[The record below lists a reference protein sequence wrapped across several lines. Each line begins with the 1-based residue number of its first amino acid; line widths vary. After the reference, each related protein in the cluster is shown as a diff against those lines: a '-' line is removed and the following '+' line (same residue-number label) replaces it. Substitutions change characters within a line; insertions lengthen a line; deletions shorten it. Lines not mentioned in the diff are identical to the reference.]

1 MGRSLL
7 FAAILSL
14 ASASAARAVD
24 CAQWSRLDDTGKAAV
39 LDRMIQGRLSSG
51 EFEDYT
57 SVRRAA
63 VRNCLARASSNIGA
77 DFDSTCSQGLEA
89 GMEALNRVFEGYVAS
104 CIP

>member
-7 FAAILSL
+7 LAAILSV
-14 ASASAARAVD
+14 ASASAAQAID
-24 CAQWSRLDDTGKAAV
+24 CRQCSRLDDAGKAAV

-57 SVRRAA
+57 SVRRSA
-63 VRNCLARASSNIGA
+63 VRNCLARASSDIRA
-77 DFDSTCSQGLEA
+77 DFDGTCSQGLEA